1 MLYRMFMFCPN
12 FNTNKTCF
20 FYFRKIFRSNILSNT
35 PYTKPFVHFY
45 FPSTNDSSLM
55 SSNLCPFV
63 SGAKMIVIINPEN
76 PINAKNPRAALLP
89 QAATKFGNTNTPKI
103 DPILLIDVANPDA
116 PARIFVGNNSV
127 GYTKFK
133 IPPPML
139 ENNTAILNKITKKVK
154 VGLELIVKITNA
166 VVKPA
171 KYVINNGRLPQFS
184 TKFIPMNAPTKPIIL
199 TIDEAIYVACC
210 EPSVNADKIV
220 GVYIE
225 IP

>member
-1 MLYRMFMFCPN
+1 
-12 FNTNKTCF
+12 
-20 FYFRKIFRSNILSNT
+20 
-35 PYTKPFVHFY
+35 
-45 FPSTNDSSLM
+45 M

-76 PINAKNPRAALLP
+76 PINAKNPRATLLP

-154 VGLELIVKITNA
+154 VG
-166 VVKPA
+166 
-171 KYVINNGRLPQFS
+171 
-184 TKFIPMNAPTKPIIL
+184 
-199 TIDEAIYVACC
+199 
-210 EPSVNADKIV
+210 
-220 GVYIE
+220 
-225 IP
+225 